1 MKTLPILLDMLARRL
16 SPEGARWFDSACGEI
31 ARGAAVERFCS
42 LFSVA
47 SRYAPRGPLAPSAD
61 ELRLAQAVLSGWSP
75 ERWTTLEGLRV
86 ALILSRRDL
95 TQPAAVA
102 AIEELFRYADIGE
115 LCAAYKSLAHLPD
128 PERFVW
134 RAGEGARSSM
144 KAVYESA
151 CCDTPYP
158 ATHFDAI
165 AWRQAVIKALF
176 VEAPLWR
183 VVGVDR
189 RLDAEL
195 ARMALDLAE
204 ERRSAGRPVNPELWM
219 CIGTSGGERGLASL
233 ELELRSGPARGRA
246 GAVLGLARAGARER
260 LVALQALEK
269 DPFVH
274 ATIVAAL
281 GGAHDSRAFAA
292 LDPNLQGAR

>member
-16 SPEGARWFDSACGEI
+16 SPEGARWFDSACREI
-31 ARGAAVERFCS
+31 VRGVEAERFCA

-47 SRYAPRGPLAPSAD
+47 SRYAPRGPLVPSAE
-61 ELRLAQAVLSGWSP
+61 ELRAAQTALAGWSP
-75 ERWTTLEGLRV
+75 ERWTTLEALRV
-86 ALILSRRDL
+86 ALILSRGDL
-95 TQPAAVA
+95 GQSAAVA
-102 AIEELFRYADIGE
+102 AIEELFRYADMGE
-115 LCAAYKSLAHLPD
+115 LCAAYKALAHLPQ

-158 ATHFDAI
+158 AAHFDAI

-183 VVGVDR
+183 VGGVDR

-219 CIGTSGGERGLASL
+219 CLGAFGGERALASL
-233 ELELRSGPARGRA
+233 ELELRSGPERGRA
-246 GAVLGLARAGARER
+246 GAVLGLARAGAGAR
-260 LVALQALEK
+260 LAALQASET
-269 DPFVH
+269 DPLVH

-292 LDPNLQGAR
+292 LDPNQQGAR

>member
-16 SPEGARWFDSACGEI
+16 APEGARWFDAARAEI
-31 ARGAAVERFCS
+31 ARGVAVERFCA
-42 LFSVA
+42 LFSTA
-47 SRYAPRGPLAPSAD
+47 SRHAPRGPLAPSAD
-61 ELRLAQAVLSGWSP
+61 ELRVAQTSLAGWNP
-75 ERWTTLEGLRV
+75 ERWTALEALRV
-86 ALILSRRDL
+86 ALILSRADL
-95 TQPAAVA
+95 AQPAAVA

-115 LCAAYKSLAHLPD
+115 LCAAYKSLAHLPA

-158 ATHFDAI
+158 AAHFDAL

-183 VVGVDR
+183 VGGVDR

-219 CIGTSGGERGLASL
+219 CLGTFGGERGMASL
-233 ELELRSGPARGRA
+233 ELELRQGPARGRA

-260 LVALQALEK
+260 LVSLQALEK
-269 DPFVH
+269 DPLVH
-274 ATIVAAL
+274 ATLVAAL

-292 LDPNLQGAR
+292 LDPNLQGVR

>member
-1 MKTLPILLDMLARRL
+1 MKTHQILLDMLARRL
-16 SPEGARWFDSACGEI
+16 APEGARWLDAAREEI
-31 ARGAAVERFCS
+31 ARGVATERFCA
-42 LFSVA
+42 LFSLA
-47 SRYAPRGPLAPSAD
+47 SRYAPRGPLAPTA
-61 ELRLAQAVLSGWSP
+61 EEQRAAQLALPGWNP
-75 ERWTTLEGLRV
+75 ERWTTLEALRV
-86 ALILSRRDL
+86 ALVLSRRDL
-95 TQPAAVA
+95 AQPSAAA
-102 AIEELFRYADIGE
+102 AIEELFRFADMGE
-115 LCAAYKSLAHLPD
+115 LCAGYKALAHLPQ

-158 ATHFDAI
+158 AAHFDAI

-183 VVGVDR
+183 VGGVDG

-204 ERRSAGRPVNPELWM
+204 ERRSAGRPVNHELWM
-219 CIGTSGGERGLASL
+219 CLGTFGGERALASL
-233 ELELRSGPARGRA
+233 ELELRTGPPRGRA
-246 GAVLGLARAGARER
+246 GAALGLARAGAVAR
-260 LVALQALEK
+260 LTPLLASEK
-269 DPFVH
+269 DPLVH

-281 GGAHDSRAFAA
+281 GGAHDARAFAA